1 MTGKVHPTTL
11 MVLYMEGHLHHL
23 RERMKAHHEHPAELG
38 PPTKTDLE
46 ELETVKSIATSM
58 QWISRDPEG
67 FKAFCKRTQQ
77 KWGPLNP
84 PKKKAAPA
92 DGEAEPALE
101 AAS

>member
-1 MTGKVHPTTL
+1 

-23 RERMKAHHEHPAELG
+23 RERMKAHHEHQAELG
-38 PPTKTDLE
+38 PPTRTDLE
-46 ELETVKSIATSM
+46 ELETVKSIATSL

-67 FKAFCKRTQQ
+67 FKAFCVRLSK

-84 PKKKAAPA
+84 PKRAKPEPDDDQAP
-92 DGEAEPALE
+92 PPTE